1 MYLDHQDLLA
11 RAASPAHPA
20 ITALMDFQVIQDPKA
35 SKVDPEALDCLD
47 LKLKKETIETLD
59 YQVE

>member
-1 MYLDHQDLLA
+1 MNKVCPGQLNQQDLLD
-11 RAASPAHPA
+11 HPA
-20 ITALMDFQVIQDPKA
+20 TVALDFQVIQDPKA